1 MLAVWDSMRGREECS
16 HIVTKGVCFVMI
28 ILRPSIFLP
37 SIQETADAQC
47 LPAQWVKKL
56 RGESFLTGNDVPL
69 RNLPNAKISLTI
81 YIPT

>member
-37 SIQETADAQC
+37 SARDSCLVFAQRVKNGENSAFKKQIREINLYPCISRNFCEIQE
-47 LPAQWVKKL
+47 
-56 RGESFLTGNDVPL
+56 
-69 RNLPNAKISLTI
+69 
-81 YIPT
+81 

>member
-1 MLAVWDSMRGREECS
+1 
-16 HIVTKGVCFVMI
+16 MI

-47 LPAQWVKKL
+47 LHTQWVKKL
-56 RGESFLTGNDVPL
+56 SGELFLTGNVPL

-81 YIPT
+81 KLTSKKLGPMCALMF

>member
-1 MLAVWDSMRGREECS
+1 
-16 HIVTKGVCFVMI
+16 MI

-47 LPAQWVKKL
+47 LHTQWVKKL
-56 RGESFLTGNDVPL
+56 SGELFLTGNVPL

-81 YIPT
+81 YTYPSKQLGPMCALMF

>member
-1 MLAVWDSMRGREECS
+1 
-16 HIVTKGVCFVMI
+16 MI

-56 RGESFLTGNDVPL
+56 RGDLFVTENDAPL
-69 RNLPNAKISLTI
+69 RNETYQMQKFH
-81 YIPT
+81 